1 MSVTLTLVSKQANS
15 STVIGS
21 PIGLLLT
28 LTYATVVAG
37 GLTVTL
43 VTKN

>member
-1 MSVTLTLVSKQANS
+1 MSVTLTLVPKQSNS

-21 PIGLLLT
+21 PIGLLLV

-37 GLTVTL
+37 GLSITL
-43 VTKN
+43 VPKN